1 MSSESAPSF
10 WWDIYWWWESRI
22 SFFTKLVEV
31 LECSNKFDGYEFT
44 ISLEDANNTLQLLVN
59 GREFMT
65 ERALFIQENDFKSKE
80 GLLDYLG
87 LDKSDLIIDGLD
99 DWTLL
104 KDFYLKLY
112 PEYYSDYMEGGVM
125 DALRSYV
132 SIQDQSR

>member
-10 WWDIYWWWESRI
+10 WGIYWWWESRI

-65 ERALFIQENDFKSKE
+65 ERTLFIQENDFKSKE

-87 LDKSDLIIDGLD
+87 LDKSNLIIDGLD

-104 KDFYLKLY
+104 KDFYLRLY
-112 PEYYSDYMEGGVM
+112 PEDYSVYMEGGVM
-125 DALRSYV
+125 DPLRSYV